1 MNDLMEVDYL
11 TSIEMVHA
19 IAKLLNGKKAQD
31 VTALEIK
38 DLTTIGDYF
47 VVASGSSPIQVKAM
61 SDAVEEGLSALG
73 LEPRR
78 IEGYQSAAWIVLD
91 YYEVIV
97 HLFQGQTP
105 QFYALE
111 RLWADAPRVPL
122 EEDK

>member
-1 MNDLMEVDYL
+1 MTSMEL
-11 TSIEMVHA
+11 VHIVA
-19 IAKLLNGKKAQD
+19 ELLNSKKAEN
-31 VTALEIK
+31 VVALEIK

-47 VVASGSSPIQVKAM
+47 VIASGASTTQVKAM

-91 YYEVIV
+91 YYEVII
-97 HLFQGQTP
+97 HLFQEQSR
-105 QFYALE
+105 QFYSLE
-111 RLWADAPRVPL
+111 RLWADAPRVSL